1 VEEPPSVAKGMMT
14 VVMMMMMMMMSVE
27 MTRMM
32 RFVHVEADE
41 ARVVMVMMTVV
52 INRISVHPQGYQQDL
67 RPAATRATVGYAS
80 FLAVVETGSVKEKTM
95 MMMMMMMMMMSV
107 KMTRM
112 VMMSWCGG
120 QAGGV
125 YCG

>member
-1 VEEPPSVAKGMMT
+1 M
-14 VVMMMMMMMMSVE
+14 
-27 MTRMM
+27 
-32 RFVHVEADE
+32 EAEE
-41 ARVVMVMMTVV
+41 ARVAMVMMTVV
-52 INRISVHPQGYQQDL
+52 IDRMPVHAQGYQQDL
-67 RPAATRATVGYAS
+67 RPAATRGAVGYAP

-95 MMMMMMMMMMSV
+95 MMMMMMMMSV

-112 VMMSWCGG
+112 VMASWCGG